1 MRFQRWQT
9 VLLEWD
15 SNLANSCSVIEKK
28 TNFLKCIFFGIFHFF
43 SVTFCQ
49 WLGKIYIDTNNSHQ
63 IVQSIVDKKDNFSF
77 SSMLFACRDLLLIAK
92 KIAVLI

>member
-28 TNFLKCIFFGIFHFF
+28 TNFLKCIFFLEFFTFFQLHFA
-43 SVTFCQ
+43 S
-49 WLGKIYIDTNNSHQ
+49 GSEK
-63 IVQSIVDKKDNFSF
+63 SILTQVIHT
-77 SSMLFACRDLLLIAK
+77 R
-92 KIAVLI
+92 